1 MLRDF
6 GRKYYIDYHYNC
18 AQAIFLAVN
27 EQYGLDFSEED
38 MCLLAGFGGGMS
50 CGEACGALTGG
61 ISVLGAVLLKK
72 GEKNSMVLRAACK
85 SYVAKFDEHFGGI
98 SCKTI
103 TPKYRTSESGCVD
116 TVKEACDILEEV
128 INSAIKTR

>member
-1 MLRDF
+1 MLRDL
-6 GRKYYIDYHYNC
+6 GRKYYIDFHYNC

-27 EQYGLDFSEED
+27 EQYELDYSEED
-38 MCLLAGFGGGMS
+38 MCLLAGFGGGMG

-61 ISVLGAVLLKK
+61 ISILGAVLEKK
-72 GEKNSMVLRAACK
+72 GENNKMILRAACK
-85 SYVAKFDEHFGGI
+85 SFVTKFDAHFGGTT
-98 SCKTI
+98 CKTI

-128 INSAIKTR
+128 LNSTLKK